1 MLEILCKQGKDDQE
15 LSLLAAKTILR
26 VVDNHQIIFD
36 YQEMAIIKKFNKAL
50 DNCDTRTLV
59 NKMKQKSV
67 SQTAGEGEDED
78 SNSDSDR
85 DMTPQGVDQED

>member
-1 MLEILCKQGKDDQE
+1 MNFYIKNKTQYQSKVINAQIILWMLEILCKQGKDDQE

-59 NKMKQKSV
+59 NKAK
-67 SQTAGEGEDED
+67 
-78 SNSDSDR
+78 
-85 DMTPQGVDQED
+85 